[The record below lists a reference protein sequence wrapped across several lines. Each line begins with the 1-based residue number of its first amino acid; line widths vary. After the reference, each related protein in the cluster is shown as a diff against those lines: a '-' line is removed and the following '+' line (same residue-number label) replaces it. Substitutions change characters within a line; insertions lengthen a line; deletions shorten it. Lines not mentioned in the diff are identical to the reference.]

1 MLRPPLPL
9 RGAPSAI
16 SHWLDAATCPSER
29 PPLDAMSSSTRELH
43 GAIDAHARRSGVA
56 YLHPDEPTVQLDLRG
71 SKQVIE
77 WQEGKAAFLFASEGC
92 WSELPHLYARYGT
105 TATSELIAKLKTLEH
120 ASAALVCDS
129 GMQATALTFD
139 LLMEPGGHA
148 VLMRQVYN
156 KTRSYLEWMAARVG
170 GSVTIVDDGDA
181 AALAAAIKPAT
192 RFIFAETFTNP
203 LVRAQD
209 FDALNEVISR
219 ARVIAPAIR
228 LVLDTTIASPWAFRT
243 PPLRNGVD
251 IVVASGTKSLGGND
265 RDMWGYVATNDTQFA
280 NSVMDLIAM
289 RGGILDWRRAAAV
302 AAAFDGAG
310 EAHARR
316 SATAST
322 VAAFLSGHP
331 KVSEV
336 FHPSL
341 PDHPDRQAIDR
352 QYARHGSLLS
362 FRLKDADD
370 PSTSSGSPRPFDKLR
385 VVPSEVEGRAESRGE
400 ERARH
405 FADVLATTVIVRY
418 ALSFDGLATKV
429 NHHRTVSEY
438 FTAPDQLKRNGFDR
452 LIRLAV
458 GLEDADDLIAALNW
472 TLHHGDSISSADLE
486 HWQRQRAASLGI

>member
-1 MLRPPLPL
+1 M
-9 RGAPSAI
+9 A
-16 SHWLDAATCPSER
+16 
-29 PPLDAMSSSTRELH
+29 SSTRQLH
-43 GAIDAHARRSGVA
+43 DAIDAHARRTGIP
-56 YLHPDEPTVQLDLRG
+56 YLHPEEPTVQLDLLG

-105 TATSELIAKLKTLEH
+105 TATARLIARLKALEH

-139 LLMEPGGHA
+139 VLMQPPGAHA

-156 KTRSYLEWMAARVG
+156 KTRSYLEWMTNRVG
-170 GSVTIVDDGDA
+170 GSITIVDDGDTVT
-181 AALAAAIKPAT
+181 LEAAIKPET
-192 RFIFAETFTNP
+192 RFVFAETFTNP

-209 FDALNEVISR
+209 LDALR
-219 ARVIAPAIR
+219 AIIDRGRAIAPALR
-228 LVLDTTIASPWAFRT
+228 FVLDTTIASPWAFKT
-243 PPLRNGVD
+243 PPLENGVD
-251 IVVASGTKSLGGND
+251 IVVASGTKSLGSND
-265 RDMWGYVATNDTQFA
+265 RDMWGYLATNDTQFA

-302 AAAFDGAG
+302 AAAFDGAS
-310 EAHARR
+310 ESHARR
-316 SATAST
+316 SATAAT
-322 VAAFLSGHP
+322 VARFLSTHP

-341 PDHPDRQAIDR
+341 PDHPDRRAIEQ
-352 QYARHGSLLS
+352 QYARTGSMLS
-362 FRLKDADD
+362 FRIAGADED
-370 PSTSSGSPRPFDKLR
+370 RT
-385 VVPSEVEGRAESRGE
+385 
-400 ERARH
+400 RH

-438 FTAPDQLKRNGFDR
+438 FTAPEQLRRNGFDR

-458 GLEDADDLIAALNW
+458 GLEDADDLVAALNW
-472 TLHHGDSISSADLE
+472 TLHHGGGISPADIE
-486 HWQRQRAASLGI
+486 TWQRERAASLGI